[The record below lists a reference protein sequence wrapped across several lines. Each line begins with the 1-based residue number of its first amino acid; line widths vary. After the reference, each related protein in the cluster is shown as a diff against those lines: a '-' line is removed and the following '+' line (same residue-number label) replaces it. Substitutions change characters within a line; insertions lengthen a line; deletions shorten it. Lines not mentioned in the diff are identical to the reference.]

1 MAEKEKTINRK
12 TVRIIIALFAVSLI
26 IGTSLDLFGDKFL
39 PVSSKN
45 ESSIFMKLRNSRIDS
60 INPKITKKKN
70 SSFSDDEINEAVSII
85 KGNFKERDIYVE
97 LINISFDET
106 KGNQQKNRIVFC
118 CDYLVFKDFAAYSQG
133 IYTGWNMILERK
145 TNNSSWEI
153 ADQGYA

>member
-1 MAEKEKTINRK
+1 MAEKENTINRK

-45 ESSIFMKLRNSRIDS
+45 ESSIFMRLRNSRIDS

-106 KGNQQKNRIVFC
+106 KGNQQKNS
-118 CDYLVFKDFAAYSQG
+118 DLPDPLH
-133 IYTGWNMILERK
+133 TGLLK
-145 TNNSSWEI
+145 KHS
-153 ADQGYA
+153 GYDGFRRG